1 MAEKI
6 LLIATEDYVSI
17 VAPLPH
23 TMVVTFSDGTEE
35 THVSTVVN
43 APKPNVLIGT
53 SVVIITGPEMP
64 IEAITID
71 SVPLNF
77 SDVEYFAG
85 AELGE
90 IDTSLKLIIAHRDG
104 EFD

>member
-1 MAEKI
+1 
-6 LLIATEDYVSI
+6 
-17 VAPLPH
+17 
-23 TMVVTFSDGTEE
+23 
-35 THVSTVVN
+35 
-43 APKPNVLIGT
+43 
-53 SVVIITGPEMP
+53 
-64 IEAITID
+64 
-71 SVPLNF
+71 LNF